1 MANQPDKPDHQRPEL
16 PEFWDKRF
24 QSGVMP
30 WDAGSVPAA
39 LQAYLQQQEAQAAQ
53 ARSVLIPG
61 CGSAHEA
68 AFLDRRGW
76 SVVALDF
83 SAAAV
88 EAARRNLGEWGGTLV
103 QEDFFAHSPQ
113 APYTL
118 IYERAFLCA
127 LPRKLWSGYGER
139 LMQLLA
145 PGGYLVGFYLFGDD
159 LKGPP
164 FSISRGQ
171 LEELLSPYFDL
182 VADEAVAESI
192 PAFAGRE
199 RWMEWRKR

>member
-1 MANQPDKPDHQRPEL
+1 MGQPDKPDHQRPEL

-24 QSGVMP
+24 KSGVMP
-30 WDAGSVPAA
+30 WDAGAVPAA
-39 LQAYLQQQEAQAAQ
+39 LQAYLQQRDAAEQ
-53 ARSVLIPG
+53 ARRVLIPG

-68 AFLDRRGW
+68 AFLDRLGW

-88 EAARRNLGEWGGTLV
+88 EAARRNLGDWGGTLV
-103 QEDFFAHSPQ
+103 QEDFFSHQPQ
-113 APYTL
+113 AHYEL

-127 LPRKLWSGYGER
+127 LPRKLWAGYGER

-145 PGGYLVGFYLFGDD
+145 PGGHLVGYYFFGDD

-164 FSISRGQ
+164 FPINRGQ
-171 LEELLSPYFDL
+171 LEALLAPYFDL
-182 VADEAVAESI
+182 IADEAVTDSI
-192 PAFAGRE
+192 PAFANRE
-199 RWMEWRKR
+199 RWMVWRRR